1 MTGRRSFSTLRNQMS
16 PEAQDRARATSE
28 VLEREM
34 ALAEVRCAM
43 KLSQEELG
51 GRAGAPPF
59 PENLNRCMCSDV
71 HMART

>member
-1 MTGRRSFSTLRNQMS
+1 MRQDQGMTGHRSFSTLRNQMS
-16 PEAQDRARATSE
+16 PEAQDRARAKSE

-51 GRAGAPPF
+51 AEPEPLPF
-59 PENLNRCMCSDV
+59 LK
-71 HMART
+71 T